1 MRFVDS
7 WYINFAL
14 VIEEEIHEM
23 TDVTQERPNVTN
35 EREDAS
41 LQERQPLLKNENE
54 AIVHETNETQVTNV
68 TNDTQQE
75 QNISDA

>member
-1 MRFVDS
+1 
-7 WYINFAL
+7 
-14 VIEEEIHEM
+14 M
-23 TDVTQERPNVTN
+23 TDVTQERPNITN

-54 AIVHETNETQVTNV
+54 AIVHETNVTNETQVLLHV

>member
-1 MRFVDS
+1 
-7 WYINFAL
+7 
-14 VIEEEIHEM
+14 M
-23 TDVTQERPNVTN
+23 TDVTQERPNITN

-54 AIVHETNETQVTNV
+54 AIVHETNETQVLLHV

>member
-1 MRFVDS
+1 MV
-7 WYINFAL
+7 
-14 VIEEEIHEM
+14 EM
-23 TDVTQERPNVTN
+23 TDVTQERPNITN

-54 AIVHETNETQVTNV
+54 AIVHETNETQVLLHV